1 MGALRQIRRSL
12 ALRFSLW
19 FAGWFT
25 IGFVAI
31 FALLYWLLG
40 RQIESR
46 DYEDLQQRLQQYATV
61 YVQSGVRGLQRRI
74 AEDSQQPNVR
84 SLFLRL
90 VGPGGSQVWG
100 KIPPDW
106 LQEDQSVVVVPDGW
120 GRWREQTVS
129 RVRITRDA
137 QRDLAIVS
145 QALPGNVLLQIG
157 RSTDSREALLE
168 PLRKTFAWVAGAVVL
183 MGFGAGYFTARR
195 ATRPL
200 REVVET
206 ARSILATGNLD
217 ARVPLPRAND
227 EVAELVR
234 HFNSVLDKNAGLL
247 RAMREALDNVAHDLR
262 TPLAGLRLTAESALQ
277 RRDVDAATGET
288 LGDVIERSDQ
298 VLALLRA
305 LMEISE
311 AEAGMLK
318 LNRVSCDLGETARHA
333 AELYEEVAE
342 AAGVTLTI
350 EAMPPVP
357 VVADPTR
364 LRQAVANLVDNAIKY
379 TPAGGAVRVSAGS
392 GDGRTFVRVTDNGPG
407 VPVAEQ
413 TKVWDRLYRCD
424 QSRTQSGLG
433 LGLSMVRAIM
443 TAHGGDAEVHDAP
456 GGGARFELW
465 LPAVEVPLLMPAET
479 SHPGD

>member
-1 MGALRQIRRSL
+1 MGGLKQIRRSL

-25 IGFVAI
+25 VGFVAI

-40 RQIESR
+40 KQIETR
-46 DYEDLQQRLQQYATV
+46 EYEDLQQRLQQYSTV
-61 YVQSGVRGLQRRI
+61 YLQSGLRGLQRRI
-74 AEDSQQPNVR
+74 AEDSQQPSVR

-106 LQEDQSVVVVPDGW
+106 LESDQEVVVVPDGW
-120 GRWREQTVS
+120 GRWREQTVE

-137 QRDLAIVS
+137 ERDIALVS
-145 QALPGNVLLQIG
+145 QALSETLLLQIG
-157 RSTDSREALLE
+157 RATDSREALLQ
-168 PLRKTFAWVAGAVVL
+168 PLRRTFAWVAGAVVL
-183 MGFGAGYFTARR
+183 VGMGAGYFSARR

-206 ARSILATGNLD
+206 ARGIIATGMLD
-217 ARVPLPRAND
+217 ARVPAPRSND

-262 TPLAGLRLTAESALQ
+262 TPLAGLRLTAEAALQ
-277 RRDVDAATGET
+277 RGPADADTAET
-288 LGDVIERSDQ
+288 LGEVIERSDQ

-318 LNRVSCDLGETARHA
+318 LNPVMCDLGEIARNA

-342 AAGVTLTI
+342 AAGIGLTI
-350 EAMPPVP
+350 AVGGAVP
-357 VVADPTR
+357 ARADTTR

-379 TPAGGAVRVSAGS
+379 TPAGGSVVVWAGREGDERVIRVS
-392 GDGRTFVRVTDNGPG
+392 DTGPG
-407 VPVAEQ
+407 VPEDEQ
-413 TKVWDRLYRCD
+413 AKVWERLYRCD
-424 QSRTQSGLG
+424 QSRTASGLG

-443 TAHGGDAEVHDAP
+443 HAHGGEATVQNAKA
-456 GGGARFELW
+456 GGAVFELR
-465 LPAVEVPLLMPAET
+465 LPAVQ
-479 SHPGD
+479 

>member
-1 MGALRQIRRSL
+1 MAGIDQVRRSL

-25 IGFVAI
+25 VGFVAI

-40 RQIESR
+40 QQIEDR
-46 DYEDLQQRLQQYATV
+46 DYEDLQQRLQQYSVVLT
-61 YVQSGVRGLQRRI
+61 QSGVRGLQRRI

-106 LQEDQSVVVVPDGW
+106 LESDEAVVRVPDGW
-120 GRWREQTVS
+120 GRWQERTVS

-137 QRDLAIVS
+137 ERDLAIVS
-145 QALPGNVLLQIG
+145 QALSGDMLLQIG
-157 RSTDSREALLE
+157 RATDSRQALLE
-168 PLRKTFAWVAGAVVL
+168 PLRNTFAWVACAVVL
-183 MGFGAGYFTARR
+183 MGVGAGYVTARR

-206 ARSILATGNLD
+206 ARSIIATGKLD
-217 ARVPLPRAND
+217 TRVPSPVTDD

-247 RAMREALDNVAHDLR
+247 KAMRETLDNVAHDLR
-262 TPLAGLRLTAESALQ
+262 TPLAGLRLSAESALQ
-277 RRDVDAATGET
+277 RPDLDPATGET
-288 LGDVIERSDQ
+288 LADVVERSDQ

-318 LNRVSCDLGETARHA
+318 LEKVNCDFGEVTRHA
-333 AELYEEVAE
+333 AELYDEVAE
-342 AAGVTLTI
+342 AADIELTI
-350 EAMPPVP
+350 ETRGAVP
-357 VVADPTR
+357 ILGDPTR

-379 TPAGGAVRVSAGS
+379 TPAGGKVRVEAELVEGSAIMRVIDTGS
-392 GDGRTFVRVTDNGPG
+392 G
-407 VPVAEQ
+407 VPVDEQ
-413 TKVWDRLYRCD
+413 SRIWERLYRCD
-424 QSRTQSGLG
+424 QSRSESGLG

-443 TAHGGDAEVHDAP
+443 RAHHGDATVRNGSA
-456 GGGARFELW
+456 GGSVFELS
-465 LPAVEVPLLMPAET
+465 LPV
-479 SHPGD
+479 

>member
-1 MGALRQIRRSL
+1 MAGISQIRRTL
-12 ALRFSLW
+12 AWRFSLW

-25 IGFVAI
+25 VGFVAI

-40 RQIESR
+40 RQIDMRE
-46 DYEDLQQRLQQYATV
+46 YEDLQQRLQQYSTV
-61 YVQSGVRGLQRRI
+61 LTQSGVRGLQRRI

-90 VGPGGSQVWG
+90 VGPNGSQVWG

-106 LQEDQSVVVVPDGW
+106 LESDEAVVRVPDGW
-120 GRWREQTVS
+120 GRWQERTVS

-137 QRDLAIVS
+137 ERDLAIVS
-145 QALPGNVLLQIG
+145 QKFPG
-157 RSTDSREALLE
+157 RATDSREALLE
-168 PLRKTFAWVAGAVVL
+168 PLRSVFAWVAGLVIV
-183 MGFGAGYFTARR
+183 MGFGAGYATARR

-206 ARSILATGNLD
+206 ARSIIATGKLD
-217 ARVPLPRAND
+217 ARVPAPETND

-247 RAMREALDNVAHDLR
+247 TAMRETLDNVAHDLR
-262 TPLAGLRLTAESALQ
+262 TPLAGLRLSAESALQ
-277 RRDVDAATGET
+277 RPGMDSETGET

-318 LNRVSCDLGETARHA
+318 LEKVPCDLGEITRHA

-342 AAGVTLTI
+342 AEEVVLSI
-350 EAMPPVP
+350 EIDGLVP
-357 VVADPTR
+357 IVGDPTR

-379 TPAGGAVRVSAGS
+379 TPAGGQVIVTAELLADAAVMRVQ
-392 GDGRTFVRVTDNGPG
+392 DNGPG
-407 VPVAEQ
+407 VPTEEQ
-413 TKVWDRLYRCD
+413 SRIWERLYRCD
-424 QSRTQSGLG
+424 ASRTESGLG
-433 LGLSMVRAIM
+433 LGLSMVRAILR
-443 TAHGGDAEVHDAP
+443 AHDGDAIVKDAP
-456 GGGARFELW
+456 NGGSVFELR
-465 LPAVEVPLLMPAET
+465 LPV
-479 SHPGD
+479 

>member
-1 MGALRQIRRSL
+1 MAGIKQIRRTL
-12 ALRFSLW
+12 AWRFSWW

-25 IGFVAI
+25 VGFVAI

-40 RQIESR
+40 RQIEAR
-46 DYEDLQQRLQQYATV
+46 DYQDLQQRLQQYSTV
-61 YVQSGVRGLQRRI
+61 LTQSGVRGLQRRI

-106 LQEDQSVVVVPDGW
+106 LESDEAVVRVPDGW
-120 GRWREQTVS
+120 GRWQERTVS

-137 QRDLAIVS
+137 ERDLAIVS
-145 QALPGNVLLQIG
+145 QKFPGNMLLQIG
-157 RSTDSREALLE
+157 RATDSREALLQ
-168 PLRKTFAWVAGAVVL
+168 PLRNIFVWVAGLVVV
-183 MGFGAGYFTARR
+183 MGFGAGYLTARR

-206 ARSILATGNLD
+206 ARAIIATGNLA
-217 ARVPLPRAND
+217 ARVPDPETDD

-234 HFNSVLDKNAGLL
+234 HFNNVLDKNTGLL
-247 RAMREALDNVAHDLR
+247 TAMRETLDNVAHDLR
-262 TPLAGLRLTAESALQ
+262 TPLAGLRLSAESALQ
-277 RRDVDAATGET
+277 RPEMDRETSET

-311 AEAGMLK
+311 AEAGMMK
-318 LNRVSCDLGETARHA
+318 LEKVSCDLGEITRHA

-342 AAGVTLTI
+342 AAAVKLEIAIDG
-350 EAMPPVP
+350 AVP
-357 VVADPTR
+357 ISADPTR

-379 TPAGGAVRVSAGS
+379 TPKGGRVKVMAVRHASAA
-392 GDGRTFVRVTDNGPG
+392 VMRVQDNGPG
-407 VPVAEQ
+407 VPEDEQ
-413 TKVWDRLYRCD
+413 SRIWERLYRGD
-424 QSRTQSGLG
+424 ASRTQSGLG
-433 LGLSMVRAIM
+433 LGLSMVRAIVR
-443 TAHGGDAEVHDAP
+443 AHGGEALVREAP
-456 GGGARFELW
+456 EGGAVFELR
-465 LPAVEVPLLMPAET
+465 LPI
-479 SHPGD
+479 

>member
-1 MGALRQIRRSL
+1 MAGLDQIRRSL

-25 IGFVAI
+25 VGFVAI

-40 RQIESR
+40 RQIDARE
-46 DYEDLQQRLQQYATV
+46 YEDLQLRLQQYAAV
-61 YVQSGVRGLQRRI
+61 YVQTGLRGLQQRI
-74 AEDSQQPNVR
+74 AEDSQQPRVR

-90 VGPGGSQVWG
+90 VGPGGSQMWG

-106 LQEDQSVVVVPDGW
+106 LEEDRQVVVAPDDW

-129 RVRITRDA
+129 RVRITRSA
-137 QRDLAIVS
+137 ERDLAIVS

-157 RSTDSREALLE
+157 RATDSRETLLE
-168 PLRKTFAWVAGAVVL
+168 PLRRTFAWVAGAVVL
-183 MGFGAGYFTARR
+183 MGVGVGYFAARR

-206 ARSILATGNLD
+206 ARGIIATGKLD
-217 ARVPLPRAND
+217 ARVPAPRSDD

-234 HFNSVLDKNAGLL
+234 CFNNVLEKNSGLL

-262 TPLAGLRLTAESALQ
+262 TPLAGLRLTAEAALQ
-277 RRDVDAATGET
+277 RGVDDRETAET
-288 LGDVIERSDQ
+288 LGEVLERSDQ
-298 VLALLRA
+298 LLALLRA

-318 LNRVSCDLGETARHA
+318 LERTHCDLGEIARHA

-342 AAGVTLTI
+342 AADVKLHIGVGAT
-350 EAMPPVP
+350 VP
-357 VVADPTR
+357 VLADPIR
-364 LRQAVANLVDNAIKY
+364 MRQAVANLVDNAIKY
-379 TPAGGAVRVSAGS
+379 TPAGGSVTVWAGKDGEDRVVRVS
-392 GDGRTFVRVTDNGPG
+392 DTGPG
-407 VPVAEQ
+407 VPEAEQ
-413 TKVWDRLYRCD
+413 EKVWERLYRCD

-433 LGLSMVRAIM
+433 LGLSMVRAILR
-443 TAHGGDAEVHDAP
+443 AHGGEATVRNAES
-456 GGGARFELW
+456 GAVFELR
-465 LPAVEVPLLMPAET
+465 LPVR
-479 SHPGD
+479 

>member
-1 MGALRQIRRSL
+1 MAGIDQLRRSL
-12 ALRFSLW
+12 AWRFSLW

-25 IGFVAI
+25 VGFVAI

-40 RQIESR
+40 EQIEAR
-46 DYEDLQQRLQQYATV
+46 DYEDLQQRLQQYSAVLT
-61 YVQSGVRGLQRRI
+61 QSGVRGLQRRI

-106 LQEDQSVVVVPDGW
+106 LESDEAVVRVPDGW

-137 QRDLAIVS
+137 ERDLAIVS
-145 QALPGNVLLQIG
+145 QALPGDYLLQIG
-157 RSTDSREALLE
+157 RSTDSRVALLQ
-168 PLRKTFAWVAGAVVL
+168 PLRSTFAWVAGAVVL
-183 MGFGAGYFTARR
+183 MGVGAGYMTARR
-195 ATRPL
+195 STRPL

-206 ARSILATGNLD
+206 ARAIISTGKLD
-217 ARVPLPRAND
+217 ARVPLPETDD

-234 HFNSVLDKNAGLL
+234 HFNIVLDKNAGLL
-247 RAMREALDNVAHDLR
+247 RAMRETLDNVAHDLR
-262 TPLAGLRLTAESALQ
+262 TPLAGLRLSAESALQ
-277 RRDVDAATGET
+277 RPDMDPATGET

-311 AEAGMLK
+311 AEAGMMK
-318 LNRVSCDLGETARHA
+318 LEKVSCDFGEITRHA
-333 AELYEEVAE
+333 TELYDEVAE
-342 AAGVTLTI
+342 AAGVTLDF
-350 EAMPPVP
+350 APSVPVP
-357 VVADPTR
+357 IVGDPTR
-364 LRQAVANLVDNAIKY
+364 LRQAAANLVDNAIKY
-379 TPAGGAVRVSAGS
+379 TPEGGTVRVESFLENGQAIL
-392 GDGRTFVRVTDNGPG
+392 RVTDSGPG
-407 VPVAEQ
+407 VPDEEQ
-413 TKVWDRLYRCD
+413 PRIWERLYRCD

-443 TAHGGDAEVHDAP
+443 RAHDGDAAVKNAP
-456 GGGARFELW
+456 SGGAVFELS
-465 LPAVEVPLLMPAET
+465 LPA
-479 SHPGD
+479 

>member
-1 MGALRQIRRSL
+1 MAGISQIRRTL
-12 ALRFSLW
+12 AWRFSLW

-25 IGFVAI
+25 VGFVAI

-40 RQIESR
+40 RQIDMRE
-46 DYEDLQQRLQQYATV
+46 YEDLQQRLQQYSTV
-61 YVQSGVRGLQRRI
+61 LTQSGVRGLQRRI

-90 VGPGGSQVWG
+90 VGPNGSQVWG

-106 LQEDQSVVVVPDGW
+106 LESDEAVVRVPDGW
-120 GRWREQTVS
+120 GRWQERTVS

-137 QRDLAIVS
+137 ERDLAIVS
-145 QALPGNVLLQIG
+145 QKFPGDMLLQIG
-157 RSTDSREALLE
+157 RATDSREALLE
-168 PLRKTFAWVAGAVVL
+168 PLRSVFAWVAGLVVV
-183 MGFGAGYFTARR
+183 MGFGAGYATARR

-206 ARSILATGNLD
+206 ARSIIATGKLD
-217 ARVPLPRAND
+217 TRVPAPETND

-247 RAMREALDNVAHDLR
+247 TAMRETLDNVAHDLR
-262 TPLAGLRLTAESALQ
+262 TPLAGLRLSAESALQ
-277 RRDVDAATGET
+277 RPGMDRETGET

-318 LNRVSCDLGETARHA
+318 LEKVACDLGEITRHA

-342 AAGVTLTI
+342 AAEVELSI
-350 EAMPPVP
+350 EIDGLVP
-357 VVADPTR
+357 IVGDPTR

-379 TPAGGAVRVSAGS
+379 TPAGGQVTVTAELLADAAIMRVQ
-392 GDGRTFVRVTDNGPG
+392 DNGPG
-407 VPVAEQ
+407 VPADEQ
-413 TKVWDRLYRCD
+413 ARIWERLYRCD
-424 QSRTQSGLG
+424 ASRTESGLG
-433 LGLSMVRAIM
+433 LGLSMVRAILR
-443 TAHGGDAEVHDAP
+443 AHGGEAVVEDAHA
-456 GGGARFELW
+456 GGSIFELR
-465 LPAVEVPLLMPAET
+465 LPV
-479 SHPGD
+479 

>member
-1 MGALRQIRRSL
+1 MAGISQIRRTL
-12 ALRFSLW
+12 AWRFSLW

-25 IGFVAI
+25 VGFVAI

-40 RQIESR
+40 RQIDMRE
-46 DYEDLQQRLQQYATV
+46 YEDLQQRLQQYSTV
-61 YVQSGVRGLQRRI
+61 LTQSGVRGLQRRI

-90 VGPGGSQVWG
+90 VGPNGSQVWG

-106 LQEDQSVVVVPDGW
+106 LESDEAVVRVPDGW
-120 GRWREQTVS
+120 GRWQERTVS

-137 QRDLAIVS
+137 ERDLAIVS
-145 QALPGNVLLQIG
+145 QKFPGDMLLQSG
-157 RSTDSREALLE
+157 RATDSREALLE
-168 PLRKTFAWVAGAVVL
+168 PLRSVFAWVAGLVIV
-183 MGFGAGYFTARR
+183 MGFGAGYATARR

-206 ARSILATGNLD
+206 ARSIIATGKLD
-217 ARVPLPRAND
+217 ARVPAPETND

-247 RAMREALDNVAHDLR
+247 TAMRETLDNVAHDLR
-262 TPLAGLRLTAESALQ
+262 TPLAGLRLSAESALQ
-277 RRDVDAATGET
+277 RPGMDSETGET

-318 LNRVSCDLGETARHA
+318 LEKVPCDLGEITRHA

-342 AAGVTLTI
+342 AEEVVLSI
-350 EAMPPVP
+350 EIDGLVP
-357 VVADPTR
+357 IVGDPTR

-379 TPAGGAVRVSAGS
+379 TPAGGQVIVTAELLADAAVMRVQ
-392 GDGRTFVRVTDNGPG
+392 DNGPG
-407 VPVAEQ
+407 VPTEEQ
-413 TKVWDRLYRCD
+413 SRIWERLYRCD
-424 QSRTQSGLG
+424 ASRTESGLG
-433 LGLSMVRAIM
+433 LGLSMVRAILR
-443 TAHGGDAEVHDAP
+443 AHDGDAIVKDAP
-456 GGGARFELW
+456 NGGSVFELR
-465 LPAVEVPLLMPAET
+465 LPV
-479 SHPGD
+479 

>member
-1 MGALRQIRRSL
+1 MAGLSQIRRTL
-12 ALRFSLW
+12 AWRFSLW

-25 IGFVAI
+25 VGFVAI

-40 RQIESR
+40 RQIEAR
-46 DYEDLQQRLQQYATV
+46 DYEDLQQRLQQYSTV
-61 YVQSGVRGLQRRI
+61 LSQNGVRGLQQRI

-106 LQEDQSVVVVPDGW
+106 LESDEAVVRVPDGW
-120 GRWREQTVS
+120 GRWQERTIS

-137 QRDLAIVS
+137 ERDLAIVS
-145 QALPGNVLLQIG
+145 QKYPGNMLLQIG
-157 RSTDSREALLE
+157 RATDSRQALLE
-168 PLRKTFAWVAGAVVL
+168 PLRSVFAWVAGLVIV
-183 MGFGAGYFTARR
+183 MGFGAGYLTARR

-206 ARSILATGNLD
+206 ARSIIATGKLD
-217 ARVPLPRAND
+217 ARVPAPDNDD

-247 RAMREALDNVAHDLR
+247 TAMRETLDNVAHDLR
-262 TPLAGLRLTAESALQ
+262 TPLAGLRLSAESALQ
-277 RRDVDAATGET
+277 RPEMDKATGET

-311 AEAGMLK
+311 AEAGMLRLEK
-318 LNRVSCDLGETARHA
+318 VPCDLGEITRHA

-342 AAGVTLTI
+342 AAGVDFAI
-350 EAMPPVP
+350 EIDGLVP
-357 VVADPTR
+357 IEGDPTR
-364 LRQAVANLVDNAIKY
+364 LRQAVANLVDNAVKY
-379 TPAGGAVRVSAGS
+379 TPAGGR
-392 GDGRTFVRVTDNGPG
+392 VRVTAEGQADLAITRVQDNGPG
-407 VPVAEQ
+407 VPADEQ
-413 TKVWDRLYRCD
+413 SRIWERLYRCD
-424 QSRTQSGLG
+424 ASRSESGLG
-433 LGLSMVRAIM
+433 LGLSMVRAIVI
-443 TAHGGDAEVHDAP
+443 AHGGEVVVKDAP
-456 GGGARFELW
+456 EGGALFELS
-465 LPAVEVPLLMPAET
+465 LPR
-479 SHPGD
+479 

>member
-1 MGALRQIRRSL
+1 MAGIDQVRRSL
-12 ALRFSLW
+12 AWRFSLW

-25 IGFVAI
+25 VGFVAI

-40 RQIESR
+40 EQIEAR
-46 DYEDLQQRLQQYATV
+46 DYEDLQQRLQQYSVVLAQT
-61 YVQSGVRGLQRRI
+61 GVRGLQRRI

-106 LQEDQSVVVVPDGW
+106 LESDEAVVRVPDGW
-120 GRWREQTVS
+120 GRWQERTVS

-137 QRDLAIVS
+137 ERDLAVVS
-145 QALPGNVLLQIG
+145 QALSSDMLLQIG
-157 RSTDSREALLE
+157 RATDSREALLE
-168 PLRKTFAWVAGAVVL
+168 PLRNTFAWVAGAVVL
-183 MGFGAGYFTARR
+183 MGIGAGYFTARR

-206 ARSILATGNLD
+206 ARSIISTGKLD
-217 ARVPLPRAND
+217 ARVPSPVTDD

-247 RAMREALDNVAHDLR
+247 KAMRETLDNVAHDLR
-262 TPLAGLRLTAESALQ
+262 TPLAGLRLSAESALQ
-277 RRDVDAATGET
+277 RPDVDPATGET
-288 LGDVIERSDQ
+288 LADVIERSDQ

-305 LMEISE
+305 LMAISE

-318 LNRVSCDLGETARHA
+318 LERVPCDLGEITRHA

-342 AAGVTLTI
+342 AAEVSLTI
-350 EAMPPVP
+350 ETQGAVP
-357 VVADPTR
+357 ITGDPTR

-379 TPAGGAVRVSAGS
+379 TPAGGHVRVEAAALAEGAIM
-392 GDGRTFVRVTDNGPG
+392 RVTDDGPG
-407 VPVAEQ
+407 VPVEEQ
-413 TKVWDRLYRCD
+413 SRIWERLYRCD

-443 TAHGGDAEVHDAP
+443 QAHGGDVAVRNAP
-456 GGGARFELW
+456 DGGAVFELS
-465 LPAVEVPLLMPAET
+465 LPA
-479 SHPGD
+479 